1 MNPIEESLVSPETK
15 TSRESQNNADHI
27 RDVENQ
33 IRTTHSLTHSGTN
46 SLVDAPG
53 VERFRW
59 IALCV
64 TILPVLGVLCA
75 TIIGWF
81 TSGVCFYGMLAFILQ
96 FVASNLCSALLLI
109 LIDVNNKKY
118 EDIPMNG
125 PMKIGQALETFKEMR
140 TKAKI
145 CVLFVAFMFVFLIAF
160 LAFSALPLG
169 WWSYIIW
176 GVFTVI
182 LVIIIYD
189 GILYSYPILIKAT
202 QDNLST
208 QRSRHA
214 YQNQLIKF
222 YMVSLFVQV
231 FFLSNF
237 IFSAISKARVSGFVG
252 QYSGK
257 NQSINIYSNSNSAAG
272 TGLPLFIEFAVPN
285 WWYSIP
291 ASAAFSILPFTNT
304 IIEGSGIIKIAKKTG
319 KSNTQILFFTVS
331 VYMMF
336 LVGSCNLGAVIA
348 TPYPNSAL
356 LHLTPIESL
365 RNDAGTFFSNFNLTL
380 GLLLVISF
388 CGVVLA
394 LVRVFKSTK
403 TLVSASI
410 GDDGSQFFISH
421 DPTIGDSFW
430 TVGGNFAYELK
441 RRNKKDVWF
450 NSGTWKWDVFIGHS
464 RRCADAV
471 VLATEAATW
480 FEKMGMKVWLDV
492 RMDDKSVAAM
502 EKGVQHS
509 KYFVAVMSGPCVNN
523 DRPDDRKEDN
533 ANLRRPFCIKEIRW
547 GQQYG
552 KHIQPILR
560 IEDKTKIGEFLD
572 LLDEPLQMDGE
583 MKDNSDLKSLG
594 GTEWRDLDRNDP
606 DFWDLGMKKVYHA
619 LLEKGQGSQGGHLDE
634 ARVEGVRKSEVFIL
648 FLTKGIFTHASVQDE
663 ILVAIREYKTIVL
676 LYETDEHQGKKF
688 DWDFQTDVPENFQ
701 PIAKKLLDGYYTKGE
716 RPIKWER
723 DTCSINA
730 SNVSTKQDEI
740 FELMRD
746 KFYESI

>member
-1 MNPIEESLVSPETK
+1 MVI
-15 TSRESQNNADHI
+15 
-27 RDVENQ
+27 
-33 IRTTHSLTHSGTN
+33 
-46 SLVDAPG
+46 
-53 VERFRW
+53 
-59 IALCV
+59 
-64 TILPVLGVLCA
+64 
-75 TIIGWF
+75 
-81 TSGVCFYGMLAFILQ
+81 
-96 FVASNLCSALLLI
+96 
-109 LIDVNNKKY
+109 
-118 EDIPMNG
+118 
-125 PMKIGQALETFKEMR
+125 
-140 TKAKI
+140 
-145 CVLFVAFMFVFLIAF
+145 FLIAF
-160 LAFSALPLG
+160 GAFTVLPVG
-169 WWSYIIW
+169 WFSYVLW
-176 GVFTVI
+176 GVFTLFMVAYFY
-182 LVIIIYD
+182 VA
-189 GILYSYPILIKAT
+189 ILYSFPISMNAI
-202 QDNLST
+202 QVNLST

-257 NQSINIYSNSNSAAG
+257 NQSVNIYSNSNSAAG

-285 WWYSIP
+285 WWYSLP
-291 ASAAFSILPFTNT
+291 ASIAFAFLPFHNT
-304 IIEGSGIIKIAKKTG
+304 IINGSGIIKVAKLTG
-319 KSNTQILFFTVS
+319 KSNTQILTFTIS
-331 VYMMF
+331 YYMIC
-336 LVGSCNLGAVIA
+336 LVGTCNLGAVIA
-348 TPYPNSAL
+348 TQYPNSALQL

-365 RNDAGTFFSNFNLTL
+365 RNNAGTFFFNFLLTL
-380 GLLLVISF
+380 TTMTMIFLFLLMYTLI
-388 CGVVLA
+388 
-394 LVRVFKSTK
+394 RVFKSTK
-403 TLVSASI
+403 TLVSTSI
-410 GDDGSQFFISH
+410 GEDGSHYFISC
-421 DPTIGDSFW
+421 DPTMGDSFW
-430 TVGGNFAYELK
+430 NSCGNFAFELK
-441 RRNKKDVWF
+441 QRNPKKVWF

-509 KYFVAVMSGPCVNN
+509 KYFVAVMNGPCINN
-523 DRPDDRKEDN
+523 DKPNDPPEDN

-547 GQQYG
+547 GQKYG

-594 GTEWRDLDRNDP
+594 GTDWIDLNRDHKKY
-606 DFWDLGMKKVYHA
+606 WDLGMNLVYEA
-619 LLEKGQGSQGGHLDE
+619 LLEQGQGSQGGHLDE

-648 FLTKGIFTHASVQDE
+648 FLTKGIFTHASVRDE

-688 DWDFQTDVPENFQ
+688 DWDLKTNVPEDFQ

-723 DTCSINA
+723 DSINA